1 MPFKARPLC
10 LPNIETARDEL
21 LQAGASPACAA
32 DLVAG
37 GHLVMKLSAVPS
49 GAADLFL
56 QLAGSHGIKVVAG
69 QASSMFYGSREQFV
83 CLANGVIG
91 DGVWAAEGQR
101 LMTTL
106 ARSAHP
112 AREWRGKGC
121 TIKLDRPRILGIL
134 NLTPDSFYDGGR
146 FVDPIAAVVRA
157 EEMVAEGVDVIDI
170 GGESTRPGAPSVG
183 SQEELDRVLPVIERL
198 RSVLTVPI
206 SIDTNKSG
214 VADAALRVGA
224 NYVNDI
230 SGLQFDADMASV
242 VAAHQA
248 GLVVMHTRGRPDR
261 MQLDTSYDDLAGEV
275 YGCLEAAVESAVETG
290 IPRSAI
296 AVDPG
301 IGFGKSVDGN
311 LELQRRLPELLGL
324 GCPVLLGTSRKSFIG
339 KILDSAGPDDRLAGT
354 LATVAVGV
362 LRGAMLHRVHD
373 VAAAREAAMVAFAL
387 S

>member
-1 MPFKARPLC
+1 
-10 LPNIETARDEL
+10 
-21 LQAGASPACAA
+21 
-32 DLVAG
+32 
-37 GHLVMKLSAVPS
+37 
-49 GAADLFL
+49 
-56 QLAGSHGIKVVAG
+56 
-69 QASSMFYGSREQFV
+69 
-83 CLANGVIG
+83 
-91 DGVWAAEGQR
+91 
-101 LMTTL
+101 MTTL

-275 YGCLEAAVESAVETG
+275 YGCLEAAVESAVEAG